1 MNVSLFCITEDG
13 FEIAKTIEPGQ
24 TKYYTK
30 NINVGRKPGNEQP
43 LENVIKKVTGHY
55 NVGKH
60 KVTEVAQAP

>member
-1 MNVSLFCITEDG
+1 LLKPLSQARPSI
-13 FEIAKTIEPGQ
+13 I
-24 TKYYTK
+24 K

-43 LENVIKKVTGHY
+43 LENVIKKIPEHY